1 MIGDVVVQ
9 FGQFLLQRLAQPG
22 DALLQA
28 RHGDVTGTLTFRSY
42 HLNDLAPA
50 SDEFGEHLRG
60 LIRQLANLRFGCLRE
75 VRDYRGIDRIGLGR
89 LSCDR
94 KEDRYARAAARSASS
109 CYMTRT
115 STSFIFPEFK
125 TWMAGINPAM
135 TPSIWQEPM
144 SLQVYLAYIAA
155 CVALALLPGPIV
167 TLVIA
172 NGLRHGT
179 RAALTNI
186 AGVQAA
192 MTIVIGIVAIGLA
205 TLMATMGYW
214 FDWVRFAGAAYLVWL
229 GIKLIRQPVEG
240 VEAIAPPP
248 PRGGFFLQ
256 GFLVALSNPKLLVFF
271 GAFIPQF
278 VDMNRDHL
286 PQVAHPRRHLHDR
299 RGIDRWRL
307 RAAGRTC
314 AIVLL
319 GAADAAAVA
328 RLRWRHDRRRRLAR
342 ADAGA
347 IA

>member
-1 MIGDVVVQ
+1 
-9 FGQFLLQRLAQPG
+9 
-22 DALLQA
+22 
-28 RHGDVTGTLTFRSY
+28 
-42 HLNDLAPA
+42 
-50 SDEFGEHLRG
+50 
-60 LIRQLANLRFGCLRE
+60 
-75 VRDYRGIDRIGLGR
+75 
-89 LSCDR
+89 
-94 KEDRYARAAARSASS
+94 
-109 CYMTRT
+109 
-115 STSFIFPEFK
+115 
-125 TWMAGINPAM
+125 
-135 TPSIWQEPM
+135 M

-229 GIKLIRQPVEG
+229 GLKLIRQPVEG
-240 VEAIAPPP
+240 VEADSAAASTRRIFPSRLSGRAVQPQAVGVLRRLHSAV
-248 PRGGFFLQ
+248 RGHGQ
-256 GFLVALSNPKLLVFF
+256 GSPAAS
-271 GAFIPQF
+271 G
-278 VDMNRDHL
+278 
-286 PQVAHPRRHLHDR
+286 HPRRHLHDR

-328 RLRWRHDRRRRLAR
+328 PASPV
-342 ADAGA
+342 AS
-347 IA
+347 